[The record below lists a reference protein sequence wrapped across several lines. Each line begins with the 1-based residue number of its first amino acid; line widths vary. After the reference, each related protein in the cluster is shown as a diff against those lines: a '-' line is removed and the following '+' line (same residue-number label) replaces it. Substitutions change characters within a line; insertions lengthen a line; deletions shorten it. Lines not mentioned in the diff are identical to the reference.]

1 MTPPRHR
8 ARLPART
15 LSIAVGALLLL
26 ALTPVAATAAPSNDI
41 VIGQTPAALSWIQL
55 HDSRGIPIWN
65 FEMSLDRG
73 GITSPDKFFWASI
86 TDAAWGAYRSWCALA
101 LWFLDWVLTFDWVQ
115 TIASPLLAIGDAMH
129 QVVTNLG
136 LVPTFLTITAL
147 MAGLWLLKGRYTT
160 AISEILIAC
169 VIAALATGI
178 FAQPVAMIAGA
189 DGLIVT
195 ANQTGQQLAAALATG
210 DTAGRSPEQLRQAQ
224 TGLLVDTFIRQ
235 PTQMINFGRVID
247 GTSCEGAYNDV
258 VQGGPYG
265 TTSDIRDRMGD
276 CDPALGDYAANPS
289 SAMAIGSVVF
299 MPASFVI
306 LFMALLL
313 AGSVI
318 AAAVWA
324 MFQSLK
330 AVVTLVTGLLPGGG
344 RGSLMLTAAE
354 VVVALVVI
362 VFTSVFLSV
371 FLLVIQAMFVASSG
385 ESVAR
390 TFVIVDVLIVIGLV
404 VYSRQRK
411 QLKATTQRMA
421 QWMARRPGG
430 APATR
435 LPDRPQPTHRMA
447 TVASSAVRTATGFAQ
462 LRAQRAMID
471 RPAMVAGPT
480 FIDNRQQAAV
490 FVAGQSSAG
499 APTSA
504 TSSWSTGSPA
514 RPGTPQLLLPGP
526 SSPELPPGGGGETTP
541 PPGGGDTDPRPGST
555 AGGGLERVQARTKVT
570 GTLVRAGTSA
580 ALAYATGGASTVV
593 TGASRAVR
601 VAQTT
606 RRVAVTSRMAAAT
619 AKNTV
624 TGAPSNR
631 RGPARPVPVRAA
643 TGSPSGRPTPP
654 QPTPDPGRNGQ
665 GSLTGKDHPRP
676 AGKTPTGPGKHNDV
690 PPPER
695 RPAPAPVE
703 APPGAAPP
711 RPVTRTNTENTER
724 AARLQARLAER
735 TQTARHPSGRT

>member
-1 MTPPRHR
+1 MTGRHR

-15 LSIAVGALLLL
+15 LSITVGVLLLF
-26 ALTPVAATAAPSNDI
+26 ALTPAAATAAPTDDLT
-41 VIGQTPAALSWIQL
+41 IGQTPAALSWIDL
-55 HDSRGIPIWN
+55 HDSAGIPIWN

-86 TDAAWGAYRSWCALA
+86 TDATWGAYRSWCALA
-101 LWFLDWVLTFDWVQ
+101 LWFLDWVLTFEWVP
-115 TIASPLLAIGDAMH
+115 TIASPLLAVGDAMH

-147 MAGLWLLKGRYTT
+147 MAGLWMLKGRYTT
-160 AISEILIAC
+160 AISEVLIAC
-169 VIAALATGI
+169 VIAALATGV
-178 FAQPVAMIAGA
+178 FAQPVRMIAGP
-189 DGLIVT
+189 DGLIVK
-195 ANQTGQQLAAALATG
+195 ANQTGQQLASALATG
-210 DTAGRSPEQLRQAQ
+210 DTAGRSPEQLRHAQ

-247 GTSCEGAYNDV
+247 GTRCEGAYNDV
-258 VQGGPYG
+258 VQAGPYG

-276 CDPALGDYAANPS
+276 CDPTLGDYAANPS

-299 MPASFVI
+299 MPAAFVI

-324 MFQSLK
+324 MFQALK

-354 VVVALVVI
+354 VVIALVVI

-411 QLKATTQRMA
+411 QLKATSARMA
-421 QWMARRPGG
+421 QWMSRRPGG

-471 RPAMVAGPT
+471 RPPTVAGPT
-480 FIDNRQQAAV
+480 FIDNRQQAAM
-490 FVAGQSSAG
+490 FVGGHPSTG
-499 APTSA
+499 TPTSA
-504 TSSWSTGSPA
+504 TSTWSTGSSP
-514 RPGTPQLLLPGP
+514 RPDTPQLLPPGP
-526 SSPELPPGGGGETTP
+526 SSRELTPGGGGETNP
-541 PPGGGDTDPRPGST
+541 SPGGGDTAPQPAST
-555 AGGGLERVQARTKVT
+555 GGGGLQRVQARKKAT

-606 RRVAVTSRMAAAT
+606 HRVAVTSRMAAAT
-619 AKNTV
+619 AKNATN
-624 TGAPSNR
+624 GALSNR

-643 TGSPSGRPTPP
+643 GPPAGRTTPTP
-654 QPTPDPGRNGQ
+654 TPYNGQ

-676 AGKTPTGPGKHNDV
+676 AGKTPTGPGKHNEA
-690 PPPER
+690 PSPQR

-711 RPVTRTNTENTER
+711 RPVTRSNTENTER

-735 TQTARHPSGRT
+735 NRTARHPTGRT